1 MPTSRRRV
9 GFLPRPVVQEILDEL
24 SMEENLSQSK
34 VVGILVEE
42 ALHYRGIFDKKKGKR
57 FKSKS
62 KERLFGQSLMKGDS
76 SESLERLDDLR
87 KDNPDAK
94 IEFTAHKKPSEN
106 KDEILKKFAQFLKFQ
121 EMMDNN

>member
-42 ALHYRGIFDKKKGKR
+42 ALHFRGIYDKKKGKR
-57 FKSKS
+57 LALNPYHNNLS
-62 KERLFGQSLMKGDS
+62 QTLMKGNNT
-76 SESLERLDDLR
+76 ESIDMLVEL
-87 KDNPDAK
+87 KKMYPNAK
-94 IEFTAHKKPSEN
+94 IELNPIKSTSDIKE
-106 KDEILKKFAQFLKFQ
+106 EMLEKFVQFLKFQ
-121 EMMDNN
+121 EMMDT

>member
-94 IEFTAHKKPSEN
+94 IEFTPRKKPSEN
-106 KDEILKKFAQFLKFQ
+106 KDEMLEKFAQFLKFQ
-121 EMMDNN
+121 EMMDNQ

>member
-57 FKSKS
+57 FKPNP
-62 KERLFGQSLMKGDS
+62 KESISSHSLMKGDIT
-76 SESLERLDDLR
+76 EPIEMLDDLR
-87 KDNPDAK
+87 KDTPEEK
-94 IEFTAHKKPSEN
+94 IKFTPRKKPSEN
-106 KDEILKKFAQFLKFQ
+106 KDEMLEKFAQFLKFQ
-121 EMMDNN
+121 EMMDNH

>member
-9 GFLPRPVVQEILDEL
+9 GFLPRPEVQEILDEL

-57 FKSKS
+57 FKPNPNKS
-62 KERLFGQSLMKGDS
+62 LSAHSLMKGDFT
-76 SESLERLDDLR
+76 EPIEMLDDLR

-94 IEFTAHKKPSEN
+94 MEFTPRKKPFEN
-106 KDEILKKFAQFLKFQ
+106 KDEILEKFAQFLKFQ
-121 EMMDNN
+121 EMMDNQ